1 VTLDNLRKKVATA
14 TDKVINLTLESSQE
28 ITEAIKEYKEA
39 VESLKAF
46 GLTVGKIHVAASPL
60 PEISTT
66 IKGSFNDL
74 DEKRLSELLEA
85 KKDQKLLTAILSAL
99 LMVTKLRE
107 VVDLAGLRNI
117 VIQISLGI
125 PPRIIVDIE

>member
-1 VTLDNLRKKVATA
+1 MTLDNLRKKVATA

-39 VESLKAF
+39 VEIPQSLWLD
-46 GLTVGKIHVAASPL
+46 GGQDCVAASPL

-66 IKGSFNDL
+66 IKGSFSDL
-74 DEKRLSELLEA
+74 DEKRLNELLET

-99 LMVTKLRE
+99 VMVTKLRD

-117 VIQISLGI
+117 VIQIALGI

>member
-1 VTLDNLRKKVATA
+1 MTLDNLRKKVATA

-28 ITEAIKEYKEA
+28 ITELIKEYKEA

-66 IKGSFNDL
+66 ISH
-74 DEKRLSELLEA
+74 A
-85 KKDQKLLTAILSAL
+85 
-99 LMVTKLRE
+99 
-107 VVDLAGLRNI
+107 
-117 VIQISLGI
+117 
-125 PPRIIVDIE
+125 

>member
-1 VTLDNLRKKVATA
+1 MTLDNLRKKVATA